1 MTRIPNGIRALSIV
15 AMTYALT
22 VTGARGDEPLRWK
35 FAKNETIHYTLS
47 QKTLSK
53 TEAGGQKV
61 EVKQN
66 QNTDMTWRIINVDA
80 SGNAE
85 MDQTIDRI
93 VLTTSSPMGEV
104 KVDTKAEPTAEENG
118 PAGAASKILR
128 GMVGSPFH
136 MKMNARGD
144 ITDVTVPPKVVDA
157 LKNVG
162 PAGGAMF
169 SEEGIKRM
177 TGQATIVLPEKSV
190 AKGYSWKSNKSLP
203 MPFGTMLLDS
213 TYTYEGAEGANDRIG
228 VVVKSDIK
236 SGNGPMAVKVLSSE
250 GKGGYRFD
258 PKAGLLRGSDLTM
271 KMTMQI
277 KVAGQ
282 EMVTEVVST
291 TEMHA
296 ADKASR

>member
-1 MTRIPNGIRALSIV
+1 MTTVPSCIRALSIV
-15 AMTYALT
+15 TTTFALAAT
-22 VTGARGDEPLRWK
+22 AARGDEPLRWK
-35 FAKNETIHYTLS
+35 FAKDKAIHYTMS

-61 EVKQN
+61 EFQQN
-66 QNTDMTWRIINVDA
+66 QNTDMTWKITKVDA

-93 VLTTSSPMGEV
+93 VLTTSGPMGET
-104 KVDTKAEPTAEENG
+104 KVDTKTEPAAEEDG
-118 PAGAASKILR
+118 PAGAAAKILR

-136 MKMNARGD
+136 MKMSTQGD
-144 ITDVTVPPKVVDA
+144 ISDVTVPPKVLDA
-157 LKNVG
+157 LKGLG

-177 TGQATIVLPEKSV
+177 TGQATIVLPEKAV
-190 AKGYSWKSNKSLP
+190 AKGYTWKSTKSLP

-228 VVVKSDIK
+228 VVVKSEIK
-236 SGNGPMAVKVLSSE
+236 PGDGPMSVKMVSSD

-258 PKAGLLRGSDLTM
+258 PKAGILRGSELNM

-277 KVAGQ
+277 KVGPQ
-282 EMVTEVVST
+282 EMVTEVET
-291 TEMHA
+291 ITQMQEG
-296 ADKASR
+296 DKATK